1 MKIYA
6 SVALVFGLVLSSCSY
21 QLSTHNFYYHGTD
34 SIGNQ
39 EDFYYVKQGLT
50 GTSRTSYTVRGG
62 GDVREGLVADA
73 KADMFANFPLGPN
86 QMYANLSVDIIQT
99 ERGVTVDGQK
109 SPNRI
114 DLQCTVSADIIQY
127 GKAPEMGAQPNSSVQ
142 TLESLT
148 QDVSLIGEQQ
158 STVSVS
164 GDRMKI
170 DVVKNE
176 IVELQIEKGGSQLW
190 VDARVIKLF
199 ENYDGEE
206 MVQLKYVRK
215 EGGMYRF
222 KTLLINSPRW
232 RLK

>member
-1 MKIYA
+1 MLFEMKIYA
-6 SVALVFGLVLSSCSY
+6 SVVLVFGLVLSSCSY

-34 SIGNQ
+34 SIGDQ

-50 GTSRTSYTVRGG
+50 GTSRTTYTVRGG

-127 GKAPEMGAQPNSSVQ
+127 GKAPEMGAQPKANVQ
-142 TLESLT
+142 TIGNLTDDTPLSTESEANGSAEIDGKLREGDLIWFGEKAGEVTRVGSDWYRISVKGKKDKLEEIR
-148 QDVSLIGEQQ
+148 VSQR
-158 STVSVS
+158 
-164 GDRMKI
+164 DK
-170 DVVKNE
+170 
-176 IVELQIEKGGSQLW
+176 
-190 VDARVIKLF
+190 
-199 ENYDGEE
+199 
-206 MVQLKYVRK
+206 
-215 EGGMYRF
+215 
-222 KTLLINSPRW
+222 
-232 RLK
+232 RLKKRI